1 MALRGL
7 EPGALE
13 VSARSGEG
21 IEELLAKIA
30 ELLPEPNVRVHV
42 VIPYSRGDLVSRI
55 HLNSKIDELE
65 YLEEGTRIVAMVRPE
80 LAVEL
85 KQFEAK

>member
-1 MALRGL
+1 M
-7 EPGALE
+7 
-13 VSARSGEG
+13 
-21 IEELLAKIA
+21 
-30 ELLPEPNVRVHV
+30 
-42 VIPYSRGDLVSRI
+42 IPYSRGDLVSRI

-85 KQFEAK
+85 KQFDAK